1 MGECHL
7 FAYIRSTI
15 SHIKLTNVSTYLVTS
30 SIFDYF
36 YTQLIGDPSSM
47 PVIKAASNF
56 DITGGFGIID
66 SDRYES
72 NSKLA
77 YVATSVF
84 FRQIR
89 NLVFDTT
96 AVPPNAAITA
106 VHWPTAQATSI
117 QNVVFKL
124 SEDSGNKHVGIFM
137 EEGSGGLM
145 NDLVFYGGEYGAQ
158 LGNQQYTTRNIT
170 FYNCQTAI
178 QQLWNWYWVY
188 KGLTVVNCDV
198 GIEMTSPSVGSAII
212 LDSLFYNTDFAITTN
227 ANTTRPGNM
236 TSQDSLVLENVVFI
250 NVNTILQG
258 PQTAWTED
266 TTTGGYFVSGTVLVS
281 IVPVFWGG
289 GYLKVADL
297 NFRAAHISLPDLLL
311 PLVDSMTGSLLR
323 LP

>member
-1 MGECHL
+1 
-7 FAYIRSTI
+7 
-15 SHIKLTNVSTYLVTS
+15 
-30 SIFDYF
+30 
-36 YTQLIGDPSSM
+36 M
-47 PVIKAASNF
+47 PVIRAAHNF

-77 YVATSVF
+77 YVATGVF

-96 AVPPNAAITA
+96 AVPVDAGITA
-106 VHWPTAQATSI
+106 IHWPAAQATSI

-124 SEDSGNKHVGIFM
+124 SQQSGNNHVGIFM
-137 EEGSGGLM
+137 EEGSGGLL

-158 LGNQQYTTRNIT
+158 LGNQQYTTRNMT

-188 KGLTVVNCDV
+188 KGLTVVDCGV

-212 LDSLFYNTDFAITTN
+212 LDSLFYNTKFAITTN

-236 TSQDSLVLENVVFI
+236 TSQDSMVLENVAFI
-250 NVNTILQG
+250 NVSTILRG
-258 PQTAWTED
+258 PRGSWTED
-266 TTTGGYFVSGTVLVS
+266 TTTGGHFVSGKVLVS
-281 IVPVFWGG
+281 DVSTAKSRHLMIANRGIREMSIALTGP
-289 GYLKVADL
+289 
-297 NFRAAHISLPDLLL
+297 ISSLMDP
-311 PLVDSMTGSLLR
+311 MTGSR
-323 LP
+323 LPRS